1 MYAKEIA
8 QKIRSEIKALGY
20 TAKKV
25 SVRCNGCGYSDSIR
39 ITIKDIAIP
48 EKAIVE
54 IANKYESIRYDEYTG
69 EILEGGNLYIFVE
82 YDYDT
87 VKAAYEP
94 YLEKAEEIFN
104 TTGEKTVKVMKKNGK
119 ELWYYGGCYG
129 RNGQCFEAHD
139 AYDTRV
145 PARDKYGI
153 ARAMAFFDAQN

>member
-8 QKIRSEIKALGY
+8 QKIRTEIKALGY

-25 SVRCNGCGYSDSIR
+25 SVRCNSCGYSNSIR

-48 EKAIVE
+48 EKAIEE
-54 IANKYESIRYDEYTG
+54 IANKYESIRYDEYG
-69 EILEGGNLYIFVE
+69 EILEGANLYIFVE
-82 YDYDT
+82 YDYDI

-94 YLEKAEEIFN
+94 YLENAEEIFN
-104 TTGEKTVKVMKKNGK
+104 TAGEKTVKVMEKNGK

-129 RNGQCFEAHD
+129 RKGQCFEAGN